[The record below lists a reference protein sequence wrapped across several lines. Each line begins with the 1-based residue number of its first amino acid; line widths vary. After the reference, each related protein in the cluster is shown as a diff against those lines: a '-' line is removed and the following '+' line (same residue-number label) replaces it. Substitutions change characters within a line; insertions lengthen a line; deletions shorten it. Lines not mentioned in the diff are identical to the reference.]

1 MNELIFRESR
11 AYLVI
16 MLLIYFVGIIAVV
29 VGLLE
34 SVGFPIFAAIGAG
47 VLFFLFLLRSFR
59 SRIYF
64 LDFYHTHFEKK
75 YLFSK
80 KIEILEYKDISK
92 VEKLE
97 SLYYKN
103 LHIFIKDKRQPLNI
117 QYSNKL
123 HNWLNCQV
131 KR

>member
-1 MNELIFRESR
+1 MTELIYRESR

-16 MLLIYFVGIIAVV
+16 MLLIYFVGMIAVV
-29 VGLLE
+29 SGLLE

-47 VLFFLFLLRSFR
+47 VLFFLFLLYSFR

-64 LDFYHTHFEKK
+64 LDFYRTHFEKK
-75 YLFSK
+75 YLFK
-80 KIEILEYKDISK
+80 KRIERVEYKQISK

-97 SLYYKN
+97 SLYDKN
-103 LHIFIKDKRQPLNI
+103 LHIFIEEKWQPLNI
-117 QYSNKL
+117 QYSKKL
-123 HNWLNCQV
+123 HDWLNSQV